1 MGTHISVS
9 KGCEHADYPPGFD
22 GCIRTDTIMIGY
34 LFQPAPQ
41 INGCCMTWIYID
53 NLKGSIPGSLVQKLA
68 NLMHKKTFIDMN
80 ACMIKFKNNELNLDD
95 STQDVL
101 FKEDVQTYSGWQEK
115 VVK

>member
-1 MGTHISVS
+1 
-9 KGCEHADYPPGFD
+9 
-22 GCIRTDTIMIGY
+22 MIGY